1 MYLEHFT
8 HLPQK
13 SHVIKCSYIL
23 ERHGNGNKLSFLL
36 FKVFA
41 ILRNIILPKH
51 LIVVAKKILK
61 LATLKLEVS
70 KDL

>member
-1 MYLEHFT
+1 MGTETNYH
-8 HLPQK
+8 
-13 SHVIKCSYIL
+13 
-23 ERHGNGNKLSFLL
+23 FLL

-41 ILRNIILPKH
+41 ILRNIILPKL

-61 LATLKLEVS
+61 LATLELEVS

>member
-1 MYLEHFT
+1 MSLNVAIYKHDMGTETNYH
-8 HLPQK
+8 
-13 SHVIKCSYIL
+13 
-23 ERHGNGNKLSFLL
+23 FLL

>member
-1 MYLEHFT
+1 MGTETNYH
-8 HLPQK
+8 
-13 SHVIKCSYIL
+13 
-23 ERHGNGNKLSFLL
+23 FLL

-41 ILRNIILPKH
+41 ILRNIILPKL